1 MTDPEQPGP
10 QEPDATPAARYS
22 KRKKWLIGVGL
33 VLAGLVVFLVLVRVF
48 IAKPYEIP
56 TDSMVPTIQPN
67 DQVLVNRVIYDFRSI
82 ERGDII
88 AFGPPR
94 SAWETCGGS
103 PAVAMVKRV
112 IGLPGD
118 VVTVED
124 GVTRVNGK
132 VYTVSG
138 EVAPEYSM
146 SFPPVPK
153 GDVLVLGD
161 NRPNSCDS
169 HQWVGDPPNPAVD
182 PFVPQNNVIGEVQ
195 FIYWPLSRIGFVN
208 W

>member
-1 MTDPEQPGP
+1 MTDPEHPGP

-22 KRKKWLIGVGL
+22 KRTKWLIGVGL
-33 VLAGLVVFLVLVRVF
+33 VLAGLVVLLVVVRAF

-56 TDSMVPTIQPN
+56 TDGMAPTIQPN
-67 DQVLVNRVIYDFRSI
+67 DQVLVNTVIYDFRSI

-118 VVTVED
+118 VVTVEN
-124 GVTRVNGK
+124 GVTRVNGT
-132 VYTVSG
+132 VYRVPG
-138 EVAPEYSM
+138 EAKSDYSM
-146 SFPPVPK
+146 TFPTVPK
-153 GDVLVLGD
+153 GDLLVLGD

-182 PFVPQNNVIGEVQ
+182 PFVPQNNVIGEAQ
-195 FIYWPLSRIGFVN
+195 IIYWPLSRIGSLN
-208 W
+208 